1 MRKVTGDEDIARFR
15 TKAIA
20 DPCGRIVWLQIAR
33 GRQFSERVARTPEC
47 FGRLLRAQLSAV
59 PHHRGLHSAR
69 RCSRRDAID
78 VRTATLRERAAEIDV
93 RPDSVAV
100 VY

>member
-47 FGRLLRAQLSAV
+47 FRRLLRAQLPAV
-59 PHHRGLHSAR
+59 PHHRRLHSASGCVR
-69 RCSRRDAID
+69 GDAID
-78 VRTATLRERAAEIDV
+78 FRTATLRERAAEIDV
-93 RPDSVAV
+93 RPNSVAMV
-100 VY
+100 N